1 MKKALILCVLLSFGF
16 QSDTTDPVY
25 ICVSKTASKY
35 HLNQDCHGLKNCKHE
50 IKSISKSEAIKL
62 GYSLCGHED

>member
-1 MKKALILCVLLSFGF
+1 MKKLLIFVAIFSLGF
-16 QSDTTDPVY
+16 QSENNSTVY

-35 HLNQDCHGLKNCKHE
+35 HLNRNCGALKNCKHE
-50 IKSISKSEAIKL
+50 IKSVSKSEAIEL